1 MNSKNTQKPKVKL
14 SFVPYLALRA
24 RLFSMNNAELNEFIN
39 ELFESNPFVEEG
51 KYVPPSEVDGNY
63 YETNNEDMYSFLM
76 HQFRML
82 EMSDKEREIGEFL
95 ISNFTEE
102 GYCNIPLVKVAK
114 KFNAKVQEIEAILKK
129 IQINSPSGIGA
140 RNLAE
145 CFILQLESKDGTVS
159 TKVKH
164 IINNHIE
171 ELAKE
176 KYKEISRKA
185 GINID
190 TLKEL
195 RSRLIC
201 LCPSPGLM
209 FAEVKGKRNIPD
221 IIIEQDGEA
230 FNVYLNKTSRREIVV
245 NQKYKQ
251 MLSEATD
258 PKTIKFLQDFFEK
271 AKWARMSIEE
281 RDERLLSIGRSIAE
295 NESNFLRGTRLY
307 PNKISIETFCKMTAS
322 SPSVVSRLVQN
333 KYAATPRGIY
343 PLHFFVHRKNV
354 PYNEE
359 ELKEKIKKI
368 ISSEDKR
375 SPLSDGDVVEKL
387 ADMKINIKRRTV
399 SKYRN
404 ILCIPARSKRRLTK

>member
-1 MNSKNTQKPKVKL
+1 MNDKNTQKIKGKL

-24 RLFSMNNAELNEFIN
+24 RLFSMNNIEVNEFIN
-39 ELFESNPFVEEG
+39 ELFESNPFIEEG
-51 KYVPPSEVDGNY
+51 KYVPVSEVDENY
-63 YETNNEDMYSFLM
+63 LKTNTEDMYAFLI

-82 EMSDKEREIGEFL
+82 KMRDKERKIGEFL
-95 ISNFTEE
+95 ISNFTKE
-102 GYCNIPLVKVAK
+102 GYCNISLSMVAK
-114 KFNAKVQEIEAILKK
+114 KFNVKVQEVEAILKK
-129 IQINSPSGIGA
+129 IQAGSPSGIGA
-140 RNLAE
+140 RNLSE
-145 CFILQLESKDGTVS
+145 CFILQLERKESSVS

-176 KYKEISRKA
+176 KYKEISKKV

-195 RSRLIC
+195 RVKLIC

-221 IIIEQDGEA
+221 IIIETDGEA
-230 FNVYLNKTSRREIVV
+230 LNVYLNKTSRREIVV
-245 NQKYKQ
+245 NQKYKK

-258 PKTIKFLQDFFEK
+258 PKTIKFLQDFFQK
-271 AKWARMSIEE
+271 AKWAKMSIEE
-281 RDERLLSIGRSIAE
+281 RDERLLNIGRSIAE
-295 NESNFLRGTRLY
+295 NENDFLKGTRLY
-307 PNKISIETFCKMTAS
+307 PKKMSIETFCKTTVS
-322 SPSVVSRLVQN
+322 SPSVISRLVQN
-333 KYAATPRGIY
+333 KYVATPRGIY
-343 PLHFFVHRKNV
+343 PLHFFVQRKNV

-375 SPLSDGDVVEKL
+375 LPLSDGDVVKKL
-387 ADMKINIKRRTV
+387 AAMKINIKRRTV
-399 SKYRN
+399 TKYRN
-404 ILCIPARSKRRLTK
+404 ILGISPCSKRRLTK